1 MPNANYVQTVGKQ
14 SYDIKKM
21 KKLLSIILLATILF
35 TSCEKAEELAANET
49 EGKATVT
56 FDAVFGTQD
65 FALNKDFALGTKTY
79 NFNKFRYWVNN
90 VTLVNIKGEEYKVPN
105 SYYLIEETAAVPVQD
120 GAFTYPATKR
130 EKVELKGIPAGDY
143 KTIKFNIGVES
154 RYNDNLSLQSGE
166 LSQLNGMTN
175 VSWMWM
181 TSYIFTSI
189 SGKITEGTTAKN
201 MLVETGLNANHK
213 SASLD
218 LPAVLHIGSNKSTAI
233 ILTTDVAKAIDG
245 VDVFANPVVGG
256 SQAAIMASV
265 ATNYATKVF
274 TVKSVN

>member
-1 MPNANYVQTVGKQ
+1 
-14 SYDIKKM
+14 M
-21 KKLLSIILLATILF
+21 KKLLAIIVLTTVLF
-35 TSCEKAEELAANET
+35 TSCDKNENQLAIEEI
-49 EGKATVT
+49 EGKATLT
-56 FDAVFGTQD
+56 FDAVFGTQE
-65 FALNKDFALGTKTY
+65 FTLNKDFAVGTKTY

-90 VTLVNIKGEEYKVPN
+90 VTLVNTKNEEYKIPN

-130 EKVELKGIPAGDY
+130 ETVDLKGIPAGDY

-154 RYNDNLSLQSGE
+154 RYNDNLSLQVGE

-181 TSYIFTSI
+181 TSYIFSTVG
-189 SGKITEGTTAKN
+189 GKVSENGASKT

-213 SASLD
+213 STALE
-218 LPAVLHIGSNKSTAI
+218 LPRALHIGANTSATIA
-233 ILTTDVAKAIDG
+233 LTTDVSKVMDGIDI
-245 VDVFANPVVGG
+245 FANPIVGA
-256 SQAAIMASV
+256 SNATIMASV

>member
-1 MPNANYVQTVGKQ
+1 MPNATYVQIVSKQ
-14 SYDIKKM
+14 SYAIKKM
-21 KKLLSIILLATILF
+21 KKILSIILLATILF

-65 FALNKDFALGTKTY
+65 FALNKDFAVGTKTY

-90 VTLVNIKGEEYKVPN
+90 VTLVNTKGEEYKIPN

-130 EKVELKGIPAGDY
+130 ETVELSGIPAGDY
-143 KTIKFNIGVES
+143 KSIKFNIGVES
-154 RYNDNLSLQSGE
+154 RYNDNLSIQIGE

-181 TSYIFTSI
+181 TSYIFSSVGGKVSE
-189 SGKITEGTTAKN
+189 SGATKT

-213 SASLD
+213 SATIN
-218 LPAVLHIGSNKSTAI
+218 LPTALRIAANKSAAI
-233 ILTTDVAKAIDG
+233 VLTTDVSKAIDG
-245 VDVFANPVVGG
+245 IDVFANPVVGA
-256 SQAAIMASV
+256 SNATIMSTV